1 MLTVQTWSY
10 DIFWS
15 VGLIWKPDIP
25 SRPLESQDHFM
36 ICNEWINACNAIM
49 ILGYMDGQS
58 NHLPWLNHGCKIE
71 CLHKD
76 HFWTFFT
83 FKIFSLFH
91 FTFHFFFSF
100 FVAFQ
105 FTSLFLFSFFV
116 HSWFTFFFFSFF
128 YFHHFISCIALTEW
142 VWCESQ
148 STHFETQQII
158 LEYLLKK
165 SKI

>member
-1 MLTVQTWSY
+1 MLTVQTWSC
-10 DIFWS
+10 DIFRS
-15 VGLIWKPDIP
+15 VGPIWKPDIP

-91 FTFHFFFSF
+91 FTFHFFFF
-100 FVAFQ
+100 FFC
-105 FTSLFLFSFFV
+105 FNSLHFFFFLFLFTLDSL
-116 HSWFTFFFFSFF
+116 FFFFLLPSL
-128 YFHHFISCIALTEW
+128 YFMHCPYWVGMMRISIDTLWDPTNN
-142 VWCESQ
+142 
-148 STHFETQQII
+148 IGI
-158 LEYLLKK
+158 LA
-165 SKI
+165 

>member
-1 MLTVQTWSY
+1 MLTVQTWSC
-10 DIFWS
+10 DIFRS
-15 VGLIWKPDIP
+15 VGPIWKPDIP

-36 ICNEWINACNAIM
+36 ICNERINACNAIM

-91 FTFHFFFSF
+91 FTFHFFCCISIHFTFSF
-100 FVAFQ
+100 FF
-105 FTSLFLFSFFV
+105 FCSLLI
-116 HSWFTFFFFSFF
+116 HFFFFFF
-128 YFHHFISCIALTEW
+128 FTSITLFHALP
-142 VWCESQ
+142 
-148 STHFETQQII
+148 
-158 LEYLLKK
+158 LLSGYDANLNRHTLRPNK
-165 SKI
+165 

>member
-91 FTFHFFFSF
+91 FTFHFFFF
-100 FVAFQ
+100 FFC
-105 FTSLFLFSFFV
+105 FNSLHFFFFLFLFTLDSL
-116 HSWFTFFFFSFF
+116 FFFFFLLPSL
-128 YFHHFISCIALTEW
+128 YFMHCPYWVGMMQISIDTLWDPTNN
-142 VWCESQ
+142 
-148 STHFETQQII
+148 IGI
-158 LEYLLKK
+158 LA
-165 SKI
+165 